1 MKMKNS
7 SLEKA
12 TELII
17 NLLDNTN
24 EIDNIDKTE
33 LMINISQFLNKNEYR
48 ENIKILSK
56 RRNKWKKNY

>member
-1 MKMKNS
+1 MKNT

-56 RRNKWKKNY
+56 RRNKWKKH

>member
-1 MKMKNS
+1 MKNT

-12 TELII
+12 TEII
-17 NLLDNTN
+17 IEALDETN

-33 LMINISQFLNKNEYR
+33 LMINTSQFLNKNEYR

-56 RRNKWKKNY
+56 RRNKWKKN

>member
-1 MKMKNS
+1 MKNT
-7 SLEKA
+7 SLEKT

-24 EIDNIDKTE
+24 EINNIDKTE

-56 RRNKWKKNY
+56 RRNKWKKN

>member
-1 MKMKNS
+1 MKNT

-33 LMINISQFLNKNEYR
+33 LMLNTSQFLNKNEYR

-56 RRNKWKKNY
+56 RRNKWKKH

>member
-1 MKMKNS
+1 MKNT

-17 NLLDNTN
+17 DLLDNTN
-24 EIDNIDKTE
+24 KIDNIDKTE

-56 RRNKWKKNY
+56 RRNKWKKH

>member
-1 MKMKNS
+1 MKNT

-48 ENIKILSK
+48 ENIKVLSK
-56 RRNKWKKNY
+56 RREKWKKH

>member
-1 MKMKNS
+1 MKNT
-7 SLEKA
+7 SLENA

-56 RRNKWKKNY
+56 RRNKWKKH